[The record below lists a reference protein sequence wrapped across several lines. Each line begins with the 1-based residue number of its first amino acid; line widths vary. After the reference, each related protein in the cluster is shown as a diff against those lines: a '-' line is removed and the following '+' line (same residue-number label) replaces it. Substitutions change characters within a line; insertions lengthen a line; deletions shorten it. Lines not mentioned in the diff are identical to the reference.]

1 MNVSKDLGYWIRE
14 FLTGTRHIT
23 SHTSQALAMSKRILT
38 IEEP

>member
-23 SHTSQALAMSKRILT
+23 SYSIHVPGVGNVEKNIDD
-38 IEEP
+38 